1 MDAHAAAHLFP
12 HCAQHTYKPDWFP
25 TWYWDLGRWN
35 NILSHAVFQQQQ
47 QHIIIEEFML
57 TRKQLQNQ
65 IKMGGSSTGGDPHGV
80 APHGV
85 AILTLLPIFRLPKFG
100 HVRGPTARGPRVG
113 QTPRRRTRIPL
124 GEGGRRKR
132 KGAEELGK

>member
-1 MDAHAAAHLFP
+1 MLLMPQLTSFH
-12 HCAQHTYKPDWFP
+12 KPDWFP
-25 TWYWDLGRWN
+25 PWYRELGRWN
-35 NILSHAVFQQQQ
+35 NNLSHAVFQKQQ
-47 QHIIIEEFML
+47 QHIIIEEVML

-65 IKMGGSSTGGDPHGV
+65 IKMGVSSTWRDLHGV

-85 AILTLLPIFRLPKFG
+85 AILTLLPIFRLPKFC

-113 QTPRRRTRIPL
+113 QTPRGRTRIPL